1 MMSRQ
6 SAMLL
11 SANCNTMPGVE
22 FWRDAGLPFFEG
34 RRAVASVSCYTPH
47 THPTWSI
54 GIVDSGCST
63 FSLPQQQVRIHPGD
77 VVRIAAN
84 EVHSCNPDA
93 RHSWSYRMFHLDCDW
108 LCGLLTEAGLDPEI
122 LQRSQVLSI
131 TEAQRAVPLMA
142 DISNVMCRHEDS
154 QHKETVLIA
163 SLCELFSQ
171 PLNSPT
177 TPALLDERLDL
188 RPVHQYLQNHC
199 CDKISLEQLAQLA
212 GIGRYQLIRLFRRHY
227 GMTPHAMQLDMRIN
241 VARDLL
247 RRGVAVAEIAYRT
260 GFADQSHF
268 HRAFKSR
275 SAVTPAQFQHA

>member
-1 MMSRQ
+1 MFLTTDCHTTPS
-6 SAMLL
+6 
-11 SANCNTMPGVE
+11 VE

-34 RRAVASVSCYTPH
+34 RRAVASVSCYSPH

-63 FSLPQQQVRIHPGD
+63 FSLPQQQIRIHPGD
-77 VVRIAAN
+77 VVQIAAN

-93 RHSWSYRMFHLDCDW
+93 CNSWSYRMFHLDCNW
-108 LCGLLTEAGLDPEI
+108 LAALLTEAGLEPAA
-122 LQRSQVLSI
+122 LQKSQVLSA
-131 TEAQRAVPLMA
+131 TEAQRAALLMA
-142 DISNVMCRHEDS
+142 DISAVMCRREDP
-154 QHKETVLIA
+154 QHKEAVLIA
-163 SLCELFSQ
+163 SLCELFSHPQ
-171 PLNSPT
+171 TIPA
-177 TPALLDERLDL
+177 TPASLNESIDL
-188 RPVHQYLQNHC
+188 RPVHQHLQAHC
-199 CDKISLEQLAQLA
+199 CDKISLEQLAQIA
-212 GIGRYQLIRLFRRHY
+212 GVGRYQLIRLFRRRY

-241 VARDLL
+241 LARDLL